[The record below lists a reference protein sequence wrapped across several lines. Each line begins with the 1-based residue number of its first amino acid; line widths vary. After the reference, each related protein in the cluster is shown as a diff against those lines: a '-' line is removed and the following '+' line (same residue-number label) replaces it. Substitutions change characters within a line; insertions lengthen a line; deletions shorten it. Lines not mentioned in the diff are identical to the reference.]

1 MRAHFF
7 TRRSPSE
14 PWTPEWRGSRYLP
27 AQSCAP
33 IAQERAALLRPG
45 SLLPRGPVA
54 IIRYVPASPPD
65 AARDRPVAL
74 LVLLRVEGSHD
85 PPILVG
91 ASRAAPLAVA
101 CSLGC
106 PPPKKKPVFTLGW
119 TLPAV
124 LPAEAASLR
133 GRREM
138 MMRTLLALIPPHQQ
152 RDGGGLPMSSPLP
165 PHGVLPRRLALPLPP
180 GAELRFR

>member
-54 IIRYVPASPPD
+54 IIRSVPASPPD

-85 PPILVG
+85 PPILMV
-91 ASRAAPLAVA
+91 ASRAAP
-101 CSLGC
+101 GG
-106 PPPKKKPVFTLGW
+106 PPKGPCVHFGVD
-119 TLPAV
+119 PSGS
-124 LPAEAASLR
+124 PPGR
-133 GRREM
+133 GC
-138 MMRTLLALIPPHQQ
+138 
-152 RDGGGLPMSSPLP
+152 
-165 PHGVLPRRLALPLPP
+165 LPP
-180 GAELRFR
+180 GAEGNDDEDLTGPDPSPPTEGRGRPSNEFPTSASRGTSS